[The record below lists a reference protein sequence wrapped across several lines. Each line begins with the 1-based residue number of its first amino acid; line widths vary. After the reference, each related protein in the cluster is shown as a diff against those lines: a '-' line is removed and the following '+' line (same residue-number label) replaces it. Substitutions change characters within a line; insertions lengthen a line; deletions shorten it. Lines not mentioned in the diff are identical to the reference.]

1 LVIVQNECINS
12 IPLLH
17 VVKQSIKEER
27 LPLVI
32 FNHGFMSVK
41 ERNLHYAYMLAQ
53 EGFRV
58 ILPEAFLHGERG
70 AGIKKS
76 EYYARFWEIVLK
88 TISDVNT
95 IKEHYEE
102 KGLVHSEQIGVAGT
116 SMGGIAAL
124 GSLTQYKW
132 IKAAVSLMGMPAY
145 EKFSRW
151 QLEQLKSLGVQ
162 LPFTDAEIDQQLII
176 LRQYDLSIQPGKL
189 ENRPLLFWH
198 GKKDPQVPYDFAF
211 QFYKKI
217 EPAYKSEP
225 DRLGFITDEKAGH
238 NVSLD
243 GVNAAVQWFKNY
255 LLDEGVD
262 HHE

>member
-1 LVIVQNECINS
+1 MVIVLNECINS

-17 VVKQSIKEER
+17 VVKQNVKEER
-27 LPLVI
+27 LPLII

-41 ERNLHYAYMLAQ
+41 ERNLHYAYMLAA

-58 ILPEAFLHGERG
+58 ILPEAILHGERG
-70 AGIKKS
+70 AGLKKG

-88 TISDVNT
+88 TISEVNT
-95 IKEHYEE
+95 IKEYYDK
-102 KGLVHSEQIGVAGT
+102 KGLVNSERIGVAGT

-151 QLEQLKSLGVQ
+151 QLELLKGQGAQ
-162 LPFTDAEIDQQLII
+162 LPFTDTEIEQHLEI
-176 LRQYDLSIQPGKL
+176 LRKYDLSIQPEKL
-189 ENRPLLFWH
+189 ANRPLLFWH
-198 GKKDPQVPYDFAF
+198 GKKDPQVPYDFAYEFYQRIKPDF
-211 QFYKKI
+211 Q
-217 EPAYKSEP
+217 EEP
-225 DRLGFITDEKAGH
+225 DKLRFITDEKAGH
-238 NVSLD
+238 NVSLA

-255 LLDEGVD
+255 LLDEGVNN
-262 HHE
+262 HE